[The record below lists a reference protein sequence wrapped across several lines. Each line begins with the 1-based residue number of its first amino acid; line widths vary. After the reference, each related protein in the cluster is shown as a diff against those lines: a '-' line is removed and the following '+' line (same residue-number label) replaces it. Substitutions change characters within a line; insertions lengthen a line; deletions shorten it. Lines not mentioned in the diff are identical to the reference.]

1 MNKSI
6 LQEFILECLR
16 DLNDKNIRRSWDVQA
31 NDSFKCSLCGKTKPD
46 KYRSIERVG
55 YCKACMGE

>member
-6 LQEFILECLR
+6 LNSYILSCLR
-16 DLNDKNIRRSWDVQA
+16 DLNDKNSRRSWDVLH
-31 NDSFKCSLCGKTKPD
+31 DDLFRCGLCKKTKPD